1 MLGVFAAATLS
12 SHAVPV
18 AAADLFSGQVFIGRA
33 PVSGSTVTLWSA
45 GTGAPKK
52 LDQTHT
58 SSDGRFEIHSFLHG
72 DQKNFDLYVTARGG
86 HVTAGKRTGDD
97 PAVVLLAV
105 LGNRAP
111 DKVVINELT
120 RDSSRATLSQ
130 GMNLVSKLPPETS
143 RIWSTCR
150 PADGVAYWSIP

>member
-1 MLGVFAAATLS
+1 MLGVFAVTTLS
-12 SHAVPV
+12 LAAVPAV
-18 AAADLFSGQVFIGRA
+18 AADVFSGQVFIRQA

-58 SSDGRFEIHSFLHG
+58 SSDGRFEIHSLFHG

-97 PAVVLLAV
+97 PAVVLL
-105 LGNRAP
+105 
-111 DKVVINELT
+111 
-120 RDSSRATLSQ
+120 
-130 GMNLVSKLPPETS
+130 
-143 RIWSTCR
+143 
-150 PADGVAYWSIP
+150 